1 MEPEILEIL
10 EENLDNL
17 KKSLHWLRRSYEKC
31 RRIGIKD
38 SYEEAEFDDF
48 ENLTS
53 RYARTSDLILMKV
66 FRSIDAMELE
76 DSGSLIDTVNRAE
89 KRGLVDSG
97 TRIRELKDLRNEIVH
112 EYEIEDLKVLFRQ
125 TLEAVPELF
134 EVGDRIA
141 RYCSK
146 FFERRG

>member
-1 MEPEILEIL
+1 MEPEVLEIL
-10 EENLDNL
+10 AENLENL

-38 SYEEAEFDDF
+38 FYEEAEFDDY

-53 RYARTSDLILMKV
+53 RYARTSNLILRKV
-66 FRSIDAMELE
+66 FRSIDSMELE
-76 DSGSLIDTVNRAE
+76 DFGSLIDTVNRAE

-97 TRIRELKDLRNEIVH
+97 TRVRELKDLRNDIVR

-134 EVGDRIA
+134 EVGERIDQ
-141 RYCSK
+141 YCSK
-146 FFERRG
+146 FFEN